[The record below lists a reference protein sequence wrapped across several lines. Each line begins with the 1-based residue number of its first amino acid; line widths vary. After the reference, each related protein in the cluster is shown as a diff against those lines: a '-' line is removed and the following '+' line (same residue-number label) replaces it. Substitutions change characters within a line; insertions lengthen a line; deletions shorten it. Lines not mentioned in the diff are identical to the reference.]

1 MIRKAL
7 AILLLAGLLAIPN
20 MVGCSSGTEFPDG
33 ITGIVFEDA
42 NANGVQDED
51 EGGVKGVLVSDG
63 VYCRST
69 NKAGEYNLP
78 AEESLVF
85 ITTPADYTPTGQWYA
100 TISSGQLDF
109 GLRHTPEKDSS
120 DFTFVQMTDMHVDQE
135 HETAFSELI
144 TELNE
149 MGPAFVVSTG
159 DLINE
164 GNAATVAEAEQ
175 CFDVYENATSTL
187 SMPLYNAVGNHDV
200 VGIYSDDVPATDP
213 AYGEGIFVR
222 RFGPTYYSY
231 DWGDYHCIVLDPNDL
246 VDGQQIYQISDTQ
259 LQWLKD
265 DLKRR
270 KGAPLLIFFHEP
282 TASWRNRSEVLAAL
296 KGHSAKLFC
305 GHLHQDTMTSATDV
319 YEQITGAVCGEWWHG
334 ANPDGKPAGY
344 RIITVKGE
352 EVDSLYKGTGEERTI
367 DPGLTPIVNGQVD
380 LAIKI
385 YSKNGPVDSG
395 VTYQVDDGQPVAMN
409 LEPYVMPFPF
419 LKSWGVATASWDTTS
434 LAEGYHRITFNAT
447 DSAGSFEKQVEV
459 KVSDTETVSVS
470 DLTSHWGVYQGAY
483 VPLEGSASLSII
495 GPSATYRI
503 PEGMGFVM
511 VSDGTDMAVAIAGE
525 CFSPPLSEIKLKLRN
540 NDQVVV
546 KVVPLRLS
554 MGFLASTRE
563 YEEYYSSISGYV
575 SMLPDSAMEGPKGNP
590 VAVWGARWLSGDDLT
605 ILPD

>member
-1 MIRKAL
+1 MIRKVL

-20 MVGCSSGTEFPDG
+20 MVGCSSGPEFPDG

-51 EGGVKGVLVSDG
+51 EGGMKGVLVSDG

-85 ITTPADYTPTGQWYA
+85 ITTPAEYTPTGQWYA
-100 TISSGQLDF
+100 TISGGQLDF

-149 MGPAFVVSTG
+149 IGPAFVVSTG

-175 CFDVYENATSTL
+175 CFGVYENVTSTL

-200 VGIYSDDVPATDP
+200 VGIYSDDVPSTDP
-213 AYGEGIFVR
+213 GYGEGIFVR
-222 RFGPTYYSY
+222 RFGPTYYSF

-296 KGHSAKLFC
+296 KGRSAKLFC
-305 GHLHQDTMTSATDV
+305 GHLHQDTITSATDV
-319 YEQITGAVCGEWWHG
+319 YEQITGAICGEWWHG

-344 RIITVKGE
+344 RIVSVKGD
-352 EVDSLYKGTGEERTI
+352 EVDSLYKGTGDERTI

-380 LAIKI
+380 LAVKI
-385 YSKNGPVDSG
+385 HSENGPVTEAS
-395 VTYQVDDGQPVAMN
+395 YRVDDGVTEALLIENGQPWAVAA
-409 LEPYVMPFPF
+409 
-419 LKSWGVATASWDTTS
+419 ATWDTS
-434 LAEGYHRITFNAT
+434 SVAEGYHQISFTVT
-447 DSAGSFEKQVEV
+447 DSVGSFEKQVEV
-459 KVSDTETVSVS
+459 KVSDAETVSVS
-470 DLTSHWGVYQGAY
+470 DLASHWGVYQGAY
-483 VPLEGSASLSII
+483 VSLEGSASLSII
-495 GPSATYRI
+495 GPSATYGI
-503 PEGMGFVM
+503 PEGMGLVL
-511 VSDGTDMAVAIAGE
+511 VSDGTEMAVAVAGE

-563 YEEYYSSISGYV
+563 YEEYYSSVSKYV
-575 SMLPDSAMEGPKGNP
+575 SMLPDSAIEGPKGNP